1 MSGNNFTCRDK
12 YYNYGSYLRSRGYD
26 KEICSLVTDIQNGT
40 IPIGPIT
47 PGNCSTPTTIEGNV
61 TIKKDSTCPD
71 PNKTGILRINGG
83 DVGDNTS
90 PLIDAQNYGLQVT
103 NGSFLQGPII
113 QNTDCSHNN
122 YYSAGNHIFN
132 DPDMGSLCSTN
143 VIIHGDL
150 SANTIIGD
158 ISNSQ
163 ITDLSNAVYNLSNT
177 VVDISNIIQSYN
189 TSFSTQDLSATNL
202 QVDSSVNFTQNP
214 VITNGAASYNSRVLQ
229 NYGQSTSILQLDAS
243 GSYSSLIPHNIS
255 YDSSPIYSDMDATA
269 TTFESGTFI
278 DFSNNQPY
286 FKDSIIEMYINATVN
301 FDTSAN
307 SVSLYLK
314 NAADKILLDTRS
326 IGEKN
331 VDKSLSF
338 GPKMFIFK
346 SSSPSSD
353 NSYLSDQWKI
363 AMDISGGSVTFSDTT
378 RLIIKQKSIV

>member
-26 KEICSLVTDIQNGT
+26 KEICALVTDIENGN

-47 PGNCSTPTTIEGNV
+47 PGSCSVPTTIDGSL
-61 TIKKDSTCPD
+61 TIKKCTDGSA
-71 PNKTGILRINGG
+71 GILKINGG
-83 DVGDNTS
+83 DILASTS
-90 PLIDAQNYGLQVT
+90 IAPLTDAQDYGLQVLS
-103 NGSFLQGPII
+103 GSFLQGPIF
-113 QNTDCSHNN
+113 QTTDCSHNN
-122 YYSAGNHIFN
+122 YYSAANHIFN
-132 DPDMGSLCSTN
+132 DPSVGAVCSTN

-177 VVDISNIIQSYN
+177 VVDISNIIQSYS
-189 TSFSTQDLSATNL
+189 TSFSTQDLSANTL

-214 VITNGAASYNSRVLQ
+214 VITNGAASYSSRVLQ
-229 NYGQSTSILQLDAS
+229 NYGQSTAILQLDAS
-243 GSYSSLIPHNIS
+243 GSYSAGS
-255 YDSSPIYSDMDATA
+255 YDISFNTTPVYSDMDASA
-269 TTFESGTFI
+269 TTFNDENYI
-278 DFSNNQPY
+278 NFSSNQPY
-286 FKDSIIEMYINATVN
+286 FEDSIMEMYVNAKLQ
-301 FDTSAN
+301 FDNSAN
-307 SVSLYLK
+307 SISFLL
-314 NAADKILLDTRS
+314 NEHLGPDKILLDTRS

-346 SSSPSSD
+346 SSVPTD
-353 NSYLSDQWKI
+353 YSYLSHKWKI
-363 AMDISGGSVTFSDTT
+363 GIDISGGSVTFSEHP